1 MSTISVLGS
10 EIYYEVY
17 GEGLPFLIIHGW
29 GVNHHIMSGC
39 LEPVLGESKHEI
51 KRIYI
56 DLPGMGKSKVGG
68 NIKCSDEM
76 LDVILEFIDQII
88 PNQRFILAG
97 ESYGGYLSRG
107 LIQKRSEHILG
118 VLLLCPAV
126 YPGYRKGN
134 VPPLQVIERD
144 NKFMESIDKDER
156 AYFENMNIVQN
167 QRTWELYK
175 RDIVDV
181 MSNDNHFLSEVLDG
195 AFTYDVDKLEE
206 PFNKPSLILVGRQDT
221 EVGYKDQFTLLDNY
235 PRASFVVLDKAG
247 HNLQIDQE
255 ELFCCVVKE
264 WIDRVIMEL

>member
-1 MSTISVLGS
+1 MSTISILGS

-17 GEGLPFLIIHGW
+17 GEGIPFLSIHGW
-29 GVNHHIMSGC
+29 GINHHIMSGC
-39 LEPVLGESKHEI
+39 LEPVLRDSMHEI

-56 DLPGMGKSKVGG
+56 DLPGMGKSKAGS

-76 LDVILEFIDQII
+76 LDVILEFIDQVI

-118 VLLLCPAV
+118 ALFLCPLV
-126 YPGYRKGN
+126 NPGYRQGN
-134 VPPLQVIERD
+134 VSTLQVIERD
-144 NKFMESIDKDER
+144 SEFMESIDKDER
-156 AYFENMNIVQN
+156 EYFENMNIVQN
-167 QRTWELYK
+167 KRTWELYK

-181 MSNDNHFLSEVLDG
+181 MNNDYHFLNEVLDG
-195 AFTYDVDKLEE
+195 AFTYDVDKLEK

-221 EVGYKDQFTLLDNY
+221 EVGYKDQFMLLDNY
-235 PRASFVVLDKAG
+235 PRASYVVLDKAG

-255 ELFCCVVKE
+255 ELFGGIVKE
-264 WIDRVIMEL
+264 WIDRVTMEL